1 MIKSK
6 VCLIYTMLFF
16 GVFCLSGCNS
26 SLKYEFSQPNEC
38 ISKIEVI
45 EITTDNHENILT
57 ELESDSEIVS
67 EIQSLQCKK
76 YWNDPNQSIVGI
88 ALKVY
93 YTDTSY
99 EIITWE
105 SNAYYSKDSCD
116 YGWEYF
122 DKESFDSILN
132 SYIENG

>member
-1 MIKSK
+1 MNKSK
-6 VCLIYTMLFF
+6 ACFIVTMLFF
-16 GVFCLSGCNS
+16 VAFCISGCNS
-26 SLKYEFSQPNEC
+26 SSKFEFSQSYDY

-45 EITTDNHENILT
+45 EITDKHENVLA
-57 ELESDSEIVS
+57 ELSSDSEIIS
-67 EIQSLQCKK
+67 DIKNLQCKK
-76 YWNDPNQSIVGI
+76 YWNDPNQTITGL

-105 SNAYYSKDSCD
+105 SNAYYSKNSCD

-122 DKESFDSILN
+122 NKESFESLLN
-132 SYIENG
+132 SYVENE